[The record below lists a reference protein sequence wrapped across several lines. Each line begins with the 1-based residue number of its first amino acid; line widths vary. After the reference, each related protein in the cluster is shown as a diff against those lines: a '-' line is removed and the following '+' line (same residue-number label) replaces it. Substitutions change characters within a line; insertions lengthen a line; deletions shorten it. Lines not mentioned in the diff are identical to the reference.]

1 MKLLKELDNEI
12 DKAQNTSEVI
22 SKLEKCKSDIAN
34 WNEEILKLEEEFK
47 KSLDSSIP
55 ENINE
60 LRHNIEKV
68 ETEVKLLNQMLNTD
82 VIIYPKV
89 DIIKALEEEYKRFS
103 LDKLKEE
110 IINYQRQYLEGIKV
124 YTIKISEML
133 NIKKEI
139 NMRSKHIDEGILS
152 EVFKWFDNKGND
164 LKLNIEPIS
173 SPNNSTGRIEKEAI
187 RELDIQLD
195 KLGKWGF

>member
-1 MKLLKELDNEI
+1 MKFLKELDNEI
-12 DKAQNTSEVI
+12 DKAQNTSEVV
-22 SKLEKCKSDIAN
+22 SKLEKCKSDMDN
-34 WNEEILKLEEEFK
+34 CNDQILKLEEEFK
-47 KSLDSSIP
+47 KSLDSTIP
-55 ENINE
+55 EKINE
-60 LRHNIEKV
+60 LRHNIDKL

-82 VIIYPKV
+82 VIIYPKI
-89 DIIKALEEEYKRFS
+89 DIIKGLDEEYKSSS

-110 IINYQRQYLEGIKV
+110 IINSQRQYLEGLKD

-139 NMRSKHIDEGILS
+139 NMRSNHIDEGILS
-152 EVFKWFDNKGND
+152 EVFEWFDNKGND

-173 SPNNSTGRIEKEAI
+173 SPNNNTGRIEKEAI

-195 KLGKWGF
+195 KLGK